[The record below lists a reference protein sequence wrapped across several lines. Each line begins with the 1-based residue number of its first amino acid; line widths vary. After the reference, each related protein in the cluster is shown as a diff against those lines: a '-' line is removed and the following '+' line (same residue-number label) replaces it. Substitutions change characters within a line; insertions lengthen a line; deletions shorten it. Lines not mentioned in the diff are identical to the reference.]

1 MGKCAEFTFCATKKR
16 GDTDVRSAIL
26 CSILDCAFAYV
37 DTIAAGE
44 RIIAQVDNRIVLDGV
59 GHSFHPMT
67 VQMNNPVHIAFALNK
82 RRDATQHPRSDVS
95 PSKDRSNASAHKREQ
110 GSAKQL
116 GAGVS
121 ESVRQPH
128 RSFSPPYLPVSGNVA
143 HPCDFAA
150 TAPVSPTFGCPNV
163 GDSVSPAP
171 RSPLPSS
178 SFPLLPVPLMP
189 SYPLCVLAPSS
200 SAPMQTV
207 CPIVYSPSHGC
218 FVSYPHASETVA
230 PPYQCPSVPIAVDG
244 VRRVSD
250 VSGYHEEGP
259 RGANLFVYYLPT
271 TFDDKRLSELF
282 RPFGTIVSTK
292 VSDSTSS
299 NL

>member
-95 PSKDRSNASAHKREQ
+95 PSTDRSNAAAHQREQ

-128 RSFSPPYLPVSGNVA
+128 SG
-143 HPCDFAA
+143 CWR
-150 TAPVSPTFGCPNV
+150 GC
-163 GDSVSPAP
+163 
-171 RSPLPSS
+171 
-178 SFPLLPVPLMP
+178 
-189 SYPLCVLAPSS
+189 
-200 SAPMQTV
+200 
-207 CPIVYSPSHGC
+207 
-218 FVSYPHASETVA
+218 
-230 PPYQCPSVPIAVDG
+230 
-244 VRRVSD
+244 
-250 VSGYHEEGP
+250 
-259 RGANLFVYYLPT
+259 RG
-271 TFDDKRLSELF
+271 R
-282 RPFGTIVSTK
+282 
-292 VSDSTSS
+292 
-299 NL
+299 

>member
-1 MGKCAEFTFCATKKR
+1 
-16 GDTDVRSAIL
+16 
-26 CSILDCAFAYV
+26 
-37 DTIAAGE
+37 
-44 RIIAQVDNRIVLDGV
+44 
-59 GHSFHPMT
+59 
-67 VQMNNPVHIAFALNK
+67 
-82 RRDATQHPRSDVS
+82 
-95 PSKDRSNASAHKREQ
+95 
-110 GSAKQL
+110 
-116 GAGVS
+116 
-121 ESVRQPH
+121 
-128 RSFSPPYLPVSGNVA
+128 
-143 HPCDFAA
+143 
-150 TAPVSPTFGCPNV
+150 
-163 GDSVSPAP
+163 
-171 RSPLPSS
+171 
-178 SFPLLPVPLMP
+178 MP
-189 SYPLCVLAPSS
+189 SYSVCVFAPSS

-218 FVSYPHASETVA
+218 FVSYPHASETVTS
-230 PPYQCPSVPIAVDG
+230 PFQCPSVPIAVDG